1 MMNRLAAM
9 QLWPALPNRDRTAAA
24 AAAGEVGVVEHDER
38 VGAAELEHGS
48 S

>member
-1 MMNRLAAM
+1 MNRLAEM
-9 QLWPALPNRDRTAAA
+9 QLWPALPNRDFTAAS

-38 VGAAELEHGS
+38 VGAAELEDAS